1 MNNMLPILVLSWGNP
16 SRGDDA
22 LGPLFTQALAAL
34 NWPHVECLTDFQLQI
49 EHVLDLRGRECVLL
63 VDAACDAQTDDDAPP
78 FQLSR
83 VQPQRDHSH
92 TTHAMSPAALLQ
104 VFVDVEGHPPPPTWL
119 LALRGHQWALGDPL
133 SPSAQ
138 DGLNAALV
146 WVQEWLREGQMPC
159 GLGLNEAGVGG
170 MSRFSGYSQA

>member
-1 MNNMLPILVLSWGNP
+1 MNNMPPILVLSWGNP

-22 LGPLFTQALAAL
+22 LGPLFTQAIAAL

-63 VDAACDAQTDDDAPP
+63 VDAACHTQTEVDAPP

-83 VQPQRDHSH
+83 VQPQHDHRH

-104 VFVDVEGHPPPPTWL
+104 VFVDVEGQAPPPTWL

-138 DGLNAALV
+138 DSLNAALA
-146 WVQEWLREGQMPC
+146 WAQGWLKERQMP
-159 GLGLNEAGVGG
+159 LGLVLNETGVDG
-170 MSRFSGYSQA
+170 MSCFSGYLRP

>member
-1 MNNMLPILVLSWGNP
+1 M
-16 SRGDDA
+16 
-22 LGPLFTQALAAL
+22 GPLFTQAIAAL

-49 EHVLDLRGRECVLL
+49 EHALDLRGRERVLL
-63 VDAACDAQTDDDAPP
+63 VDAACHAQTDNAPP

-104 VFVDVEGHPPPPTWL
+104 VFVDVEGQAPPPTWL
-119 LALRGHQWALGDPL
+119 LALHGSQWALGDPL

-138 DGLNAALV
+138 DSLNAALDWANV
-146 WVQEWLREGQMPC
+146 WLKSP
-159 GLGLNEAGVGG
+159 A
-170 MSRFSGYSQA
+170 SS